1 MTGDAVRAI
10 FALASA
16 IIGLAVLAVVLST
29 RSNTAGVI
37 GAAGNALSAVI
48 GAATSPIS
56 GATVQTSTNTGGLLG
71 GASQLAGQFPFT
83 G

>member
-1 MTGDAVRAI
+1 MASDALRAM
-10 FALASA
+10 FALAASV
-16 IIGLAVLAVVLST
+16 IGLAVLAVILST

-48 GAATSPIS
+48 GAAASPIS
-56 GATVQTSTNTGGLLG
+56 GANVATTSNLTSNNSGL
-71 GASQLAGQFPFT
+71 FPFT